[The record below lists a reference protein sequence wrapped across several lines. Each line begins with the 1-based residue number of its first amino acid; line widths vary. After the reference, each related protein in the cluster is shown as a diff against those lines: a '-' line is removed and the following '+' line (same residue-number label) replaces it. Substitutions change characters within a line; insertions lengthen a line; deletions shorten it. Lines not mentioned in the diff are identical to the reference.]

1 MAISHHGKRLYS
13 FIFFI
18 IISKIFINLP
28 VINIDNATNFY
39 EAIGFVKNSNFSN
52 TSASGMVYDDNL
64 TIMLLTHEFAKSF
77 LPTHKSIADS
87 FKTCE
92 VLNALQFDSK
102 EQVDNFVQKA
112 LNTGAKLTIPPYD
125 HGFVYG
131 KDFEDLDGHI
141 WEAFWMDAN
150 YTPTQN

>member
-1 MAISHHGKRLYS
+1 MVISHHGKKLYS

-18 IISKIFINLP
+18 IIYKFFINLP
-28 VINIDNATNFY
+28 VINLDNATNFY

-92 VLNALQFDSK
+92 VLNALQFDTK
-102 EQVDNFVQKA
+102 EAVDIFVQKA
-112 LNTGAKLTIPPYD
+112 L
-125 HGFVYG
+125 
-131 KDFEDLDGHI
+131 
-141 WEAFWMDAN
+141 DA
-150 YTPTQN
+150 